1 VSIVTRTIDTV
12 LFDLDDTL
20 LDDSTAYKRAARRV
34 ADDLAADRDIDAERL
49 VAAYV
54 TQASGFWKKLS
65 SEHLTLPIHDARTQ
79 LWSDA
84 LVASGLPV
92 DVALAARCAESY
104 TRYRADGF
112 ELFPGALDLV
122 RALREHGCKLGI
134 VSNGFAATH
143 NEKVDRLGLRPYV
156 DGLFLADEMGMVKP
170 DPEIFRLVCRTL
182 GSEPARTAMVGDR
195 YDRDIVGAG
204 TVGLFTVLIDI
215 HAIPLPDGAR
225 PPDVIVDSIGE
236 VLGVLPLGPPSQG
249 ASDGVQKRKGA

>member
-1 VSIVTRTIDTV
+1 MSTAARAIDTV

-34 ADDLAADRDIDAERL
+34 ADDLAAERGIDAERL
-49 VAAYV
+49 VTAYV
-54 TQASGFWKKLS
+54 AQASGFWKKLS
-65 SEHLTLPIHDARTQ
+65 HEHLTLPIHDARAQ

-84 LVASGLPV
+84 LVASGVPL
-92 DVALAARCAESY
+92 DVALAQRCAERY
-104 TRYRADGF
+104 TRYRADGL

-122 RALREHGCKLGI
+122 LALREHGCKLGI

-195 YDRDIVGAG
+195 YDRDIIGAG
-204 TVGLFTVLIDI
+204 SVGLFTVLIDI
-215 HAIPLPDGAR
+215 HAIPLPEGAQ
-225 PPDVIVDSIGE
+225 PPDAVVNSIAE
-236 VLGVLPLGPPSQG
+236 VLEVLPLAARQG
-249 ASDGVQKRKGA
+249 SAVGVQKRGEA

>member
-1 VSIVTRTIDTV
+1 MSTAARAIDTV

-34 ADDLAADRDIDAERL
+34 AGDLAAERGIDAERL
-49 VAAYV
+49 VTAYV
-54 TQASGFWKKLS
+54 AQASGFWKKLS
-65 SEHLTLPIHDARTQ
+65 LEHLTLPIHDARAQ

-84 LVASGLPV
+84 LVASGVPV
-92 DVALAARCAESY
+92 DVALAQRCAESY
-104 TRYRADGF
+104 TRYRADGL

-122 RALREHGCKLGI
+122 LALREHGCKLGI

-182 GSEPARTAMVGDR
+182 GSEPDRTAMVGDR
-195 YDRDIVGAG
+195 YDRDIIGAG
-204 TVGLFTVLIDI
+204 SVGLFTVLIDI
-215 HAIPLPDGAR
+215 HAIPLPEGAH
-225 PPDVIVDSIGE
+225 PPDAVVNSIGE
-236 VLGVLPLGPPSQG
+236 VFEVLPLGPRQG
-249 ASDGVQKRKGA
+249 SSVGVQKRTGA